1 LPHRNE
7 DFLPKMFAADQ
18 LIDSVLKKSFAKM
31 FSPLEKMMAD
41 IEKRTQKERDERQEE
56 EDHKRELQENG
67 VGERLQSDPMS
78 IILEAKVFLSP
89 LPNPACVLECGV
101 QFESFPIAGNRWG
114 VAQKERHCQ
123 RCGAVQKV

>member
-7 DFLPKMFAADQ
+7 DFLPKMFAADRH
-18 LIDSVLKKSFAKM
+18 IDSVLKKSFAKM
-31 FSPLEKMMAD
+31 FSPFEKMMAD

-67 VGERLQSDPMS
+67 VGERLQSDPVS

-89 LPNPACVLECGV
+89 LPNPACVL
-101 QFESFPIAGNRWG
+101 
-114 VAQKERHCQ
+114 
-123 RCGAVQKV
+123 